1 MVVVRH
7 KKCRVGWLLFVDK
20 LINQSINRMILIF
33 QQRNVRNSKKIIKRK
48 LALIKMRI
56 ESIEEKGIKVEREKE
71 KGFQFNFKQMMK
83 PQLIDLCTLSLFHE

>member
-1 MVVVRH
+1 MVDVKH

-20 LINQSINRMILIF
+20 LINQSINQSNDPYF
-33 QQRNVRNSKKIIKRK
+33 STTRNSKKIIKRK
-48 LALIKMRI
+48 LALIKLRI
-56 ESIEEKGIKVEREKE
+56 ESIEVKGIKVEREKE